1 MAEKEKEKTIR
12 KRLVGDTL
20 NACAKFQGLAL
31 KNGVDIWTF
40 VRLSAKIPA
49 WFRNYMALGYI
60 RFWATKIDLILA
72 LRSEF
77 FDFLRETLHK
87 HALEHLNAAA
97 SGKKIVNFFFFLQ

>member
-49 WFRNYMALGYI
+49 WFCNYMALRYI
-60 RFWATKIDLILA
+60 RF
-72 LRSEF
+72 
-77 FDFLRETLHK
+77 
-87 HALEHLNAAA
+87 
-97 SGKKIVNFFFFLQ
+97 